1 MNLIKLQF
9 FTALMFLFSTT
20 AFSQSKKQQIEELT
34 TQREILTTKVDSI
47 SDWSDN
53 LSMQFNVQR
62 KINGSISSQNQKLSN
77 KLSDLNDSIQ
87 RKDNLYQELQ
97 KKAMDLYYES
107 ENFKDSIGPF
117 LTDRVLVDELTNKG
131 TDQKPTMYFEGALFN
146 GVGFDV
152 YEDGQLESETNY
164 KDGKRNGLVKSWYP
178 NGQLLFEGN
187 YKDGEEDGLCQQW
200 HENGQLKYEDNYKD
214 GKPDGF
220 YKGWYEDGQ
229 LRFEGNYKDG
239 LEDGLAK
246 YWFRNGQLKSEI
258 NHNDGKMNGFYKEW
272 YENGQLKSESNY
284 KDGVKQ

>member
-62 KINGSISSQNQKLSN
+62 KINGSISFQNQKLSN

-87 RKDNLYQELQ
+87 RKDNLYKELQ

-117 LTDRVLVDELTNKG
+117 LTDQEQQDYINLKYKAHGLSSSDFQVIEVKIRDKRIDPDGKGNEYSETVIYSRGAFYYEISGYEYGYSFLFVPTDAATYSIESLKKDLAIEKYKRGSGHKFFKDWEELYDYYQEDYWWRIFRVTNG
-131 TDQKPTMYFEGALFN
+131 DINQSYYYW
-146 GVGFDV
+146 GVG
-152 YEDGQLESETNY
+152 ELEELMQS
-164 KDGKRNGLVKSWYP
+164 GFLV
-178 NGQLLFEGN
+178 QM
-187 YKDGEEDGLCQQW
+187 GE
-200 HENGQLKYEDNYKD
+200 
-214 GKPDGF
+214 
-220 YKGWYEDGQ
+220 
-229 LRFEGNYKDG
+229 
-239 LEDGLAK
+239 
-246 YWFRNGQLKSEI
+246 
-258 NHNDGKMNGFYKEW
+258 NH
-272 YENGQLKSESNY
+272 
-284 KDGVKQ
+284 